1 MTAKLPTGMM
11 DLRATTF
18 NNRVLV
24 TGNFLKGFQ
33 IEYKKMYLFSGGMT
47 HVGGDKDFDTV
58 LEYIPDSDAWKEVG
72 KMKEAKRSHAVSTI
86 RFEEYSKWCNTEG
99 MKVRQYFTLATMDNC
114 KIFAVIVSIT
124 PICSYTVGEI
134 KPRLNL

>member
-72 KMKEAKRSHAVSTI
+72 KMKEAKRSHAVSTV

-99 MKVRQYFTLATMDNC
+99 MKVHILGLTNTITNNNSM
-114 KIFAVIVSIT
+114 AVNKRSSPSFDI
-124 PICSYTVGEI
+124 
-134 KPRLNL
+134 